1 MNGAVKRLRPKMMT
15 ACTILVRPDPVA
27 LQHGIGSEIMK
38 RVAALHGRGVITSTA
53 LELLIYPAIY
63 LVWKKREL

>member
-1 MNGAVKRLRPKMMT
+1 MMT
-15 ACTILVRPDPVA
+15 VCTILAGLIP
-27 LQHGIGSEIMK
+27 LLFSTGIGSEIMK
-38 RVAALHGRGVITSTA
+38 RVAAPMVGGVITSTA